1 MLADSALMVQGRSNR
16 VCEAVLRDLTNY
28 EEDVYTERVRD
39 GVNVLRSTLM
49 PQFEAQV
56 ANTVQKI
63 GRGKRK
69 NGRPDTALAF

>member
-39 GVNVLRSTLM
+39 GVNVLRQTLM

-56 ANTVQKI
+56 ASTVQKI
-63 GRGKRK
+63 GRKIERMA
-69 NGRPDTALAF
+69 ALL

>member
-16 VCEAVLRDLTNY
+16 VCDAVLRDLTNY
-28 EEDVYTERVRD
+28 QEDVYTERVRE

-56 ANTVQKI
+56 ASTVQKI
-63 GRGKRK
+63 GRLTT
-69 NGRPDTALAF
+69 NNIN

>member
-16 VCEAVLRDLTNY
+16 VCDAVLRDLTNY
-28 EEDVYTERVRD
+28 QEDVYTERVRE

-56 ANTVQKI
+56 ASTVQKI
-63 GRGKRK
+63 GRLTTTY
-69 NGRPDTALAF
+69 NIN

>member
-56 ANTVQKI
+56 ASTVQKI
-63 GRGKRK
+63 GRENRK
-69 NGRPDTALAF
+69 NGRPVIQR

>member
-56 ANTVQKI
+56 ASTVQKI
-63 GRGKRK
+63 GGENRK
-69 NGRPDTALAF
+69 NGRPVIQR